1 MKPGVVIA
9 IVLAVA
15 LLLAATLL
23 LGTWRARLLRQLYAL
38 ADRQQS
44 ALRAV
49 RDELDAAHTA
59 LLEVATPDEAPA
71 EAPIAQA
78 LRALLANR
86 LWLRDRAAHAAPREL
101 RRMRAD
107 WRRDLARLQAQAARL
122 AAARAAVA
130 TARAR
135 FPAQPHR

>member
-1 MKPGVVIA
+1 METPWKFWNERCFRTIKAMYPSVEYDVQEKG
-9 IVLAVA
+9 
-15 LLLAATLL
+15 
-23 LGTWRARLLRQLYAL
+23 
-38 ADRQQS
+38 
-44 ALRAV
+44 
-49 RDELDAAHTA
+49 DAAHTA
-59 LLEVATPDEAPA
+59 LHEVATPDEAPA